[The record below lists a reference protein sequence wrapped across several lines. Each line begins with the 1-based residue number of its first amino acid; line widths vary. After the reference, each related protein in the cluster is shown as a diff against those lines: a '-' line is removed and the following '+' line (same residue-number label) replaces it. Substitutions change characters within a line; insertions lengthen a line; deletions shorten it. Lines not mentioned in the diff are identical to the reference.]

1 MYTVSDQCGS
11 TQFDTYDFQKINSHA
26 GVRSDLFH
34 RPLRQTLITDFF
46 GGVSQAEVLPPLLSL
61 PPLNECQSLVD
72 AQSKPDKR
80 DDETRDDVRDPILV
94 HIPEQPV
101 AANYSTPEYST
112 LLDEVWLPTVTQ
124 QGTVMRTVRTWA
136 SVLLLTG
143 LVGWVGARK

>member
-1 MYTVSDQCGS
+1 MIAKIYISDQCAS

-46 GGVSQAEVLPPLLSL
+46 GGVSQAEVLPPLLSV
-61 PPLNECQSLVD
+61 PPFNESQFLFDV
-72 AQSKPDKR
+72 QNEPVKR
-80 DDETRDDVRDPILV
+80 DGDAVQNPIIVR
-94 HIPEQPV
+94 IPEQPV
-101 AANYSTPEYST
+101 AANYSTSDHGT
-112 LLDEVWLPTVTQ
+112 LPDEIWLPTIIQ
-124 QGTVMRTVRTWA
+124 QDTVMRTVRTWA